1 MWVETKFVVLVLIIK
16 LKSTY
21 HPAAFIM
28 SVTSPP
34 TISSL
39 LLHNMGSGFFGVDL
53 SLVGG
58 TVWHHS
64 FLYLNWERLVRA
76 CMPHETSY
84 EHTPSTRTSW

>member
-39 LLHNMGSGFFGVDL
+39 LLHNMG
-53 SLVGG
+53 
-58 TVWHHS
+58 
-64 FLYLNWERLVRA
+64 
-76 CMPHETSY
+76 
-84 EHTPSTRTSW
+84 